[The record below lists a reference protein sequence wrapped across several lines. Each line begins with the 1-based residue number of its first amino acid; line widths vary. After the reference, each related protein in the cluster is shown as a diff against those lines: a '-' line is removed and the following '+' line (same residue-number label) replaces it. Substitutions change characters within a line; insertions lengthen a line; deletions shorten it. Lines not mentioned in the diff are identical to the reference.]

1 MRVQLAGSH
10 GASSGFIGFFSSSR
24 YHRHHPKLL
33 LVFVDKKSLKS
44 ILLQKDLLEMVIN

>member
-10 GASSGFIGFFSSSR
+10 GASPGFIGFSVSR

-33 LVFVDKKSLKS
+33 LVFVGKNSLKS